1 MKQFLK
7 SKFST
12 TMVILTMASSLSLLS
27 CEGPEGPAGLDGLE
41 GAQGVQGATGAQGP
55 AGPAGASG
63 TSNVIYSP
71 WITNVWEKVPNPLFV
86 QHTFAAPLIT
96 QAVLDKGVVLVYFKE
111 SADSNFIKILPSAFY
126 LNGELIFTIDSFFEL
141 GKLTVFHGISKA
153 PNGEGIETF
162 RPDSQTRY
170 IIIPG
175 GVAGRIK
182 YPVDFNNYEEVCS
195 YFGIQP

>member
-1 MKQFLK
+1 MNQFSQ
-7 SKFST
+7 SKFSNT
-12 TMVILTMASSLSLLS
+12 LVLLTMALSLSFVS
-27 CEGPEGPAGLDGLE
+27 CEGPEGPAGADGLE
-41 GAQGVQGATGAQGP
+41 GLQGVQGATGAQGP
-55 AGPAGASG
+55 AGPIGSA
-63 TSNVIYSP
+63 NVIYSP

-111 SADSNFIKILPSAFY
+111 SADSNFIKMLPSAYY
-126 LNGELIFTIDSFFEL
+126 LNGELIFTIDSSAEV
-141 GKLTVFHGISKA
+141 GKITVFHGISKA
-153 PNGEGIETF
+153 PNGEGLETF
-162 RPDSQTRY
+162 RPNSQTRY

-175 GVAGRIK
+175 GIAGRTK

>member
-7 SKFST
+7 SKLSN
-12 TMVILTMASSLSLLS
+12 TMVILTMLLSLVS
-27 CEGPEGPAGLDGLE
+27 CEGPEGPAGSDGLE

-55 AGPAGASG
+55 AGPIGSA
-63 TSNVIYSP
+63 NVIYSP
-71 WITNVWEKVPNPLFV
+71 WITNVWEKISNTKFI
-86 QHTFAAPLIT
+86 ADDIEAPKIT
-96 QAVLDKGVVLVYFKE
+96 QEILDKGVVLVYFKE
-111 SADSNFIKILPSAFY
+111 SADSNFIKMLPSAFY
-126 LNGELIFTIDSFFEL
+126 LNGELIFTIDSSAEV
-141 GKLTVFHGISKA
+141 GKLTVFHGASKA

-175 GVAGRIK
+175 GVAGRVK

-195 YFGIQP
+195 YFGIEP

>member
-7 SKFST
+7 SKIT
-12 TMVILTMASSLSLLS
+12 NLRILLTLSLSLLFIA

-55 AGPAGASG
+55 AGPAGTSG

-71 WITNVWEKVPNPLFV
+71 WITNIWEKVPNPLFV

-111 SADSNFIKILPSAFY
+111 SSDSNFIKILPSAFY
-126 LNGELIFTIDSFFEL
+126 LNGELIFTIDSSAEV

-162 RPDSQTRY
+162 SPNSQTRY

-175 GVAGRIK
+175 GVAGRTK